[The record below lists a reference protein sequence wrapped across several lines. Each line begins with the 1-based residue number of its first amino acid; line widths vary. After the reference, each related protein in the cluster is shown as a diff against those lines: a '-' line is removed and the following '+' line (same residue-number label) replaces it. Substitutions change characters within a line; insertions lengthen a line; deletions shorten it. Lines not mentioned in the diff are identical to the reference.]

1 MALPKEK
8 DIANVNVVSASTPN
22 VLTDSIYNMTPN
34 VEELSEQSTSKAD
47 DSNKATLA
55 STVSSSAVTDMS
67 DPYAEQMRNL
77 TSDNAYTLTPFQD
90 SGLNAVGTSDN
101 TYFSTGANLK
111 SKQNFGSQFDNVNED
126 NINSFYTTAKNIGSS
141 ASNVFSNMGSGAS
154 TFKEQLAE
162 TGMAPLFSVAIGGG
176 PMAILGGAAQ
186 FIGLG
191 LKQEKDKNN
200 FLKAFGEQGFSDELL
215 NTSFGYA
222 GKNNKTGKQF
232 LEHILYNSNN
242 PGYALKYNAYGGKKG
257 FNGNHIDALAKF
269 MNDGIDNNIFP
280 VDNILNMSANRYNTQ
295 GGSNAYMT
303 TTAAQK
309 ALEGKG
315 WQVKGRVAISP
326 DGVQYLD
333 GKIWGGKDLS
343 NVVKKKYGYVNT
355 PEPVVSQPSTTTD
368 TSSNNNNNNQNNYN
382 QQDFSERD
390 SSQDSGGSY
399 GGGEP
404 SGGYSSSSSSGSG
417 SSYSGSSGNTPGFSG
432 NPFINRQ
439 QGGTV
444 RLQEGG
450 LPEEAMMAQM
460 QNQQVADAGN
470 LEMVNEPNKDMSGV
484 ADDVPRQLDDGDFVI
499 NAPAMDMAGRGDIE
513 KMVTR
518 AVIELQR
525 KGVKLD
531 FGQAAEDVD
540 STVQALV
547 SNKEMI
553 IPKIIAEQIGYDRL
567 TKINNRGKERVEEI
581 AKEREQI
588 QQNPTQPNPQGMM
601 AVGGQVSLDENKNQP
616 IAVPQESFAG
626 QSSVGSKLL
635 SPMSP
640 EAQDDETELAN
651 RSQSFEGFMKP
662 VRLKEGKKIELKKKP
677 ILSNQEFV
685 FRALNNQNIIQDGTE
700 PYKLRPE
707 AIAGIMGNIAV
718 ETGDTFDYKTQQ
730 IGGSAQGLFQF
741 EKDHMDA
748 YNQYKKDKGISP
760 SADAQVSYVL
770 DNIFNGVGVDIGAG
784 DRTELIGV
792 LTNGSTE
799 EITNKFSELF
809 LRPGKPNID
818 KRVKRAQELYKELF
832 NVDSKSFLLNNKN
845 TENSGV
851 TFSPSLANQQKLRN
865 DVIEN
870 MRSRGM
876 MANN

>member
-470 LEMVNEPNKDMSGV
+470 LEMVNEPNKDMSGI
-484 ADDVPRQLDDGDFVI
+484 ADDVPRKLDEGDFVI
-499 NAPAMDMAGRGDIE
+499 NAPAMEMAGRGDVE
-513 KMVTR
+513 KMIKNAVT
-518 AVIELQR
+518 ELQR

-832 NVDSKSFLLNNKN
+832 NVDSESFLLNNKN